1 MRARTAAPRR
11 ALDRSPARLS
21 RTPHEVNA
29 GIKKKPN
36 NVDKAPVDS
45 NDLKGGVV
53 DRSDFPLAYPPQQH
67 VENEA
72 NSDYEMN
79 CVEPRS
85 YPVEHPEQ
93 LPCPPLS
100 RLGFKIDDRD
110 DLALKIQMILI
121 TFDEKERDA
130 QRSGSD
136 QPPDHLPSLALCGRI
151 DSEHHRQ
158 AAGQQEYEVD
168 GAAPQHRVLGGFSE
182 LMRIGHPI
190 HKIDED
196 QSAKE
201 QGLVYEEDPHPELG

>member
-136 QPPDHLPSLALCGRI
+136 QPPDHLPSLALCG
-151 DSEHHRQ
+151 
-158 AAGQQEYEVD
+158 
-168 GAAPQHRVLGGFSE
+168 FSE

-201 QGLVYEEDPHPELG
+201 QGLVYEEDPHPELGRVALLLEIGILDFRPEGDAIRHIGRPPA